1 MTVFRR
7 SKPASK
13 AVGQSLPEMIADA
26 VAEAIAMG
34 RLRTGD
40 RVVETAIAEDLGV
53 SRVPTR
59 EALKVL
65 HTQGI
70 LTGGRRGYRVAVFD
84 ETTIARIFELRL
96 MLESLL
102 LRDAVANWRTGVA
115 DVGELDDAI
124 ARLEASARRGERA
137 ASLRADLA
145 FHRAIGRAAQN
156 GIALTLW
163 EAIARHVLII
173 FSRPD
178 YRDDDLSAVVSHHQD
193 LLRFIQGQIVAPGTQ
208 EEVRRGMEEHLLRVH
223 LRRSAGNTEQSAVA
237 EGLASR
243 G

>member
-7 SKPASK
+7 NQPSGK
-13 AVGQSLPEMIADA
+13 AGTQPLPDMIADA

-34 RLRTGD
+34 RLHAGD
-40 RVVETAIAEDLGV
+40 RVVETTVAEELGV

-70 LTGGRRGYRVAVFD
+70 VTGGRRGYRVATFD
-84 ETTIARIFELRL
+84 ETTVARIFELRL

-102 LRDAVANWRTGVA
+102 LRDAVANWRAGVA
-115 DVGELDDAI
+115 DLSEIEAALAQ
-124 ARLEASARRGERA
+124 LETSARRGERA
-137 ASLRADLA
+137 ASLRADIA

-163 EAIARHVLII
+163 EAIARHALII
-173 FSRPD
+173 FSRPE
-178 YRDDDLSAVVSHHQD
+178 YRDDDLSAVLRHHQD
-193 LLRFIQGQIVAPGTQ
+193 LLHVIEGQIAKAGTQ
-208 EEVRRGMEEHLLRVH
+208 EELHDALEAH
-223 LRRSAGNTEQSAVA
+223 LRRVQRSRRISAGRQVA
-237 EGLASR
+237 GQGLSPPE
-243 G
+243 